1 MKRVRRPKGL
11 KAISQSTLANAR
23 VRHPAAISS
32 KLHSSG
38 KLKVMVL
45 KHTPLGEINLP
56 FVASN
61 AIIPRCRRNRRQTER
76 HQACLNGRGAKEGN
90 SKLTDAY
97 PASAEKLQINLRFLS
112 ACTNFN
118 LLRSL
123 KLGCASENCK

>member
-61 AIIPRCRRNRRQTER
+61 AIIPRCRRNRRQTES

-90 SKLTDAY
+90 SKLTDAHSRRRQSRQARAKRRAVCEIAFS
-97 PASAEKLQINLRFLS
+97 PFGRRTRFVR
-112 ACTNFN
+112 FV
-118 LLRSL
+118 
-123 KLGCASENCK
+123 